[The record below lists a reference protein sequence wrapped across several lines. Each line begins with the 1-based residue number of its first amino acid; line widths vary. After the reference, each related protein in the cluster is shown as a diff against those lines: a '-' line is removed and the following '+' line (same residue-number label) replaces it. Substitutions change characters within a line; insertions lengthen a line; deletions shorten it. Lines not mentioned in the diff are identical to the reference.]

1 MILFSSSFSVLWRKF
16 QQPRTGSTQGSN
28 GWFFPV
34 VSGRDVLKCDPG
46 ILLQEGAE
54 GGAVASGL

>member
-1 MILFSSSFSVLWRKF
+1 MILFSSSFSVLWRRLH
-16 QQPRTGSTQGSN
+16 QPRAGSTQGSN

-34 VSGRDVLKCDPG
+34 VSGRDVLKYDPG

-54 GGAVASGL
+54 GAVASGL